1 MTSPSLLAQIAPSM
15 KNAPTTLELL
25 LAEHAALWHA
35 QGWQAAQVGLWLA
48 CLPAVRRC
56 VTPSGEHAYLLANEG
71 AQASSNLADELVAL
85 LQAAGRPLPLA
96 QLGNKLPPG
105 MLVTE
110 PMLRNAAKQDARL
123 ALKGPLLVLA

>member
-1 MTSPSLLAQIAPSM
+1 M
-15 KNAPTTLELL
+15 KNGPATLELL
-25 LAEHAALWHA
+25 LAEHAALWQV
-35 QGWQAAQVGLWLA
+35 QGWQAAQVSLWLA
-48 CLPAVRRC
+48 CLPALRAC
-56 VTPSGEHAYLLANEG
+56 VLPSGERAYALAD
-71 AQASSNLADELVAL
+71 AQGDASTHLADELVAL
-85 LQAAGRPLPLA
+85 LQKAGRPLPLA